1 MIARITPE
9 RSEWGNEVQMSEEV
23 KKKILVADD
32 EASTLT
38 YLCRILEREKYEVIS
53 TTKGKEA
60 VELTLNHKPDLVI
73 LDIVMPDLDGGEA
86 ASLISNNPHT
96 AGIPIIFLTG
106 ILTKDEE
113 SYAGITGRRHVLAK
127 PVTRE
132 SLLEMINKVLSE

>member
-1 MIARITPE
+1 MTDE
-9 RSEWGNEVQMSEEV
+9 T

-32 EASTLT
+32 EAATLT
-38 YLCRILEREKYEVIS
+38 YLCRILERENFEVIS

-86 ASLISNNPHT
+86 ASLISGNPQT
-96 AGIPIIFLTG
+96 ARIPIIFLTG

-113 SYAGITGRRHVLAK
+113 SFASTTGRRHVLAK

-132 SLLEMINKVLSE
+132 KLLEMIKKVLYD

>member
-1 MIARITPE
+1 MT
-9 RSEWGNEVQMSEEV
+9 EEA

-32 EASTLT
+32 EANTLT

-60 VELTLNHKPDLVI
+60 VELTLAHQPDLVI

-86 ASLISNNPHT
+86 ASLISNNPRT
-96 AGIPIIFLTG
+96 AGIPIVFLTG

-113 SYAGITGRRHVLAK
+113 SYAGTTGRRHVLAK

-132 SLLEMINKVLSE
+132 NLLEMINKVLSE